1 MPRSA
6 RSPTMRAPAPIALRS
21 PDGAPAVSTRRL
33 RLADGAVTT
42 VHAAAFPLAAVA
54 VRVVRLTLIPE

>member
-1 MPRSA
+1 
-6 RSPTMRAPAPIALRS
+6 MRAPAPIALRS